1 MAQPG
6 VRQGTMDSTP
16 DIRNLLTRF
25 STGQITAVEA
35 RARLGD
41 VTYGRLLSL
50 LASENLPLPNSPRS
64 GREPA
69 LARARAWMFPDHAA

>member
-1 MAQPG
+1 
-6 VRQGTMDSTP
+6 MDTTE
-16 DIRNLLTRF
+16 DIRDLLTWF

-35 RARLGD
+35 RTRLGGI
-41 VTYGRLLSL
+41 TFGRLLSL
-50 LASENLPLPNSPRS
+50 LAGENLPLPKSPPA